1 MCADLSRMSV
11 HTGHL
16 CSMDSGSAAIWSTS
30 ILFYSLL
37 LMSFLSL
44 RDTLGFCLAT
54 GPSVNFSL
62 RSFKALLH
70 VLPSDPC
77 NRTIL
82 FDCLV
87 FQELIVGFAH
97 PYQDLFSLLLHDII
111 DIV

>member
-1 MCADLSRMSV
+1 MYADLSRMSV

-62 RSFKALLH
+62 GCCQLFSES
-70 VLPSDPC
+70 LPNNPP

-82 FDCLV
+82 FGRDCL
-87 FQELIVGFAH
+87 ELLILALSES
-97 PYQDLFSLLLHDII
+97 DTNDFS
-111 DIV
+111 